1 SNQRPA
7 RTDHTF
13 IWKQKSVNLGDGSL
27 RVEAGVDGDQIASY
41 SEYVK
46 VPEQWSRDYEKMRS
60 RNNMA
65 QVVDEVL
72 WIALSVAMAVVLILR
87 LVRRAGLPRG
97 LPAPD
102 FPPPLLLLAGAALAV
117 VLHGQRGGDRADVF
131 LFRLSDRLLSCGQQA
146 RRVGAF
152 RAQVFRRPQY
162 SHALGSRALHRF
174 PGGCF

>member
-13 IWKQKSVNLGDGSL
+13 IWKQRSVNLGDGSL
-27 RVEAGVDGDQIASY
+27 RVEVGVDGDQIASS

-65 QVVDEVL
+65 QLVDEVL

-87 LVRRAGLPRG
+87 LVRRASLP
-97 LPAPD
+97 
-102 FPPPLLLLAGAALAV
+102 V
-117 VLHGQRGGDRADVF
+117 
-131 LFRLSDRLLSCGQQA
+131 RLSAGFG
-146 RRVGAF
+146 V
-152 RAQVFRRPQY
+152 
-162 SHALGSRALHRF
+162 
-174 PGGCF
+174 